1 MKITIDTKED
11 SAEEL
16 QRVIELLSTLIK
28 SRQGGRM
35 QTSEVSSSV
44 GDAFGAIFG
53 SSSSSGSSGSLNTLD
68 GKQGGESEDKPTV
81 QIVDW

>member
-11 SAEEL
+11 SVEEL
-16 QRVIELLSTLIK
+16 QRVIELLSALIK
-28 SRQGGRM
+28 SRQGDRM
-35 QTSEVSSSV
+35 RTSEVSSNV

-53 SSSSSGSSGSLNTLD
+53 SSSSSSGSD
-68 GKQGGESEDKPTV
+68 GKQGDESEDKPTV

>member
-11 SAEEL
+11 SVEEL
-16 QRVIELLSTLIK
+16 QRVIELLSALIK
-28 SRQGGRM
+28 SRQGDRM
-35 QTSEVSSSV
+35 QTSEISSSV

-53 SSSSSGSSGSLNTLD
+53 SSSSSSGSD
-68 GKQGGESEDKPTV
+68 GKQGDESEDKPTV

>member
-11 SAEEL
+11 SVEEL
-16 QRVIELLSTLIK
+16 QRVIELLSALIK
-28 SRQGGRM
+28 GRQGDRM
-35 QTSEVSSSV
+35 QTSEISSSV

-53 SSSSSGSSGSLNTLD
+53 SSSSSSGSD
-68 GKQGGESEDKPTV
+68 GKQGDESEDKPTV

>member
-11 SAEEL
+11 SVEEL
-16 QRVIELLSTLIK
+16 QRVIELLSALIK
-28 SRQGGRM
+28 SRQGDRM
-35 QTSEVSSSV
+35 QTSEISSSV

-53 SSSSSGSSGSLNTLD
+53 SSSSSSSSGSD
-68 GKQGGESEDKPTV
+68 GKQSDESEDKPTV

>member
-11 SAEEL
+11 SVEEL
-16 QRVIELLSTLIK
+16 QRVIELLSALIK
-28 SRQGGRM
+28 SGQGDRM

-53 SSSSSGSSGSLNTLD
+53 SSSSSSGSD
-68 GKQGGESEDKPTV
+68 GKQGDESEDKPTV

>member
-11 SAEEL
+11 SVEEL
-16 QRVIELLSTLIK
+16 QRVIELLSALIK
-28 SRQGGRM
+28 SRQGDRM
-35 QTSEVSSSV
+35 RTSEVSSNV

-53 SSSSSGSSGSLNTLD
+53 SSSSSSGSLNSLD
-68 GKQGGESEDKPTV
+68 GKQGDESEDKPTV